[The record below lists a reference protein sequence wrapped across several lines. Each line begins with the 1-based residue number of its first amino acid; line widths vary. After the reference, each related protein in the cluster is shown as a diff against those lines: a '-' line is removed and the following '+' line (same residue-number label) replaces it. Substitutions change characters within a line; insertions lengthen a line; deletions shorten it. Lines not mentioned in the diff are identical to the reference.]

1 MSQRVVITG
10 MGALSP
16 VGESV
21 SEFWDSLLNGKPGAA
36 RITKFDPQYFKT
48 NFAGELKNFTVSDHF
63 DRKEARKYDPYC
75 HYALVAAREAMNNAG
90 ITKDDIDDPRRAG
103 VIWSS
108 ANGGITTFEQGTKEY
123 FENPEVPRYSPFF
136 IPKILVD
143 TASGLIAMEFGL
155 MGVNYCPVS
164 ACASSTA
171 SIIEAFRN
179 IKEGRADLMV
189 AGGSE
194 APITHA
200 ALGGF
205 SALKALS
212 TRNDDPAK
220 ASRPFDS
227 DRDGFVM
234 SEGAGALILES
245 FDHAKARGANIL
257 AEITGGGMSA
267 DAYHMTATH
276 PDGAGAVWSMQQAL
290 DESGITVEELD
301 HINAHATSTPVGDI
315 SELKAVKSL
324 TGSRFKDIPVTATKS
339 ITGHLLGAAGAIEG
353 IALVKTLE
361 EQIIPG
367 TINLD
372 KLDEN
377 LPEGSLIIKETQGHK
392 MTYALSNTFGFGGH
406 NASIV
411 MKKWDA

>member
-1 MSQRVVITG
+1 MGQRVVITG
-10 MGALSP
+10 MGVLSP
-16 VGESV
+16 IGENINDFWNALTEGKSGV
-21 SEFWDSLLNGKPGAA
+21 SK
-36 RITKFDPQYFKT
+36 ITKFDPQYFKT
-48 NFAGELKNFTVSDHF
+48 SFAAELKDFNVSDHF

-75 HYALVAAREAMNNAG
+75 HYALVASREAMNNAG
-90 ITKDDIDDPRRAG
+90 LTKEDIKDPRRAG

-108 ANGGITTFEQGTKEY
+108 ANGGITTFEQGTKEF
-123 FENPEVPRYSPFF
+123 FENPELPRFSPFF
-136 IPKILVD
+136 IPRILVD

-155 MGVNYCPVS
+155 MGINYCPVS

-171 SIIEAFRN
+171 ALIEGFRN
-179 IKEGRADLMV
+179 IKEGRADVMI

-194 APITHA
+194 APITYS

-212 TRNDDPAK
+212 TRNDAPEK
-220 ASRPFDS
+220 ASRPFDR

-234 SEGAGALILES
+234 AEGAGALILES
-245 FDHAKARGANIL
+245 LEHAQARGANIL

-276 PDGAGAVWSMQQAL
+276 PEGEGAVWSMEQAL
-290 DESGITVEELD
+290 NESSITVNELD

-315 SELKAVKSL
+315 SELNAIKKL
-324 TGSRFKDIPVTATKS
+324 TGDRFGDIPVTATKS

-353 IALVKTLE
+353 IALAKTLI
-361 EQIIPG
+361 EQTIPG

-372 KLDEN
+372 NIDEN
-377 LPEGSLIIKETQGHK
+377 LPEGSNIVKETKSHN
-392 MTYALSNTFGFGGH
+392 MNYALSNTFGFGGH

-411 MKKWDA
+411 MKKWNA